1 MADIFVLAVREATR
15 KVRTVDVSTR
25 WWGKPDWVVLTG
37 YSLAGTSSL
46 WETTERRPGQ
56 VCLRNRHLH
65 GNRAWRTQLAQAV
78 VDLDGVVACRL
89 FPWSH
94 EMTMEIQ
101 PSGPLPSRLLDRVEQ
116 VLEDLRSTD
125 VARTPDQVFAL
136 APSTEM
142 QGGVLWMKRP
152 VYFALAA
159 GSFAMMVLALIVPGM
174 PTVPFLL
181 ATSYY
186 LARSSPR
193 LDNAL
198 RQTAFVGPILQ
209 EWEQFGA
216 LSELSKR
223 KLVGLSVVVAIVSLA
238 MMDPTPVA
246 LVIIVGMVSLSI
258 SGVNRMPSLPE
269 EQRVSLAHEQWALPA
284 PAG

>member
-1 MADIFVLAVREATR
+1 
-15 KVRTVDVSTR
+15 
-25 WWGKPDWVVLTG
+25 
-37 YSLAGTSSL
+37 
-46 WETTERRPGQ
+46 
-56 VCLRNRHLH
+56 
-65 GNRAWRTQLAQAV
+65 
-78 VDLDGVVACRL
+78 
-89 FPWSH
+89 
-94 EMTMEIQ
+94 MTMEIQ

-116 VLEDLRSTD
+116 VLEDLRSAYVT
-125 VARTPDQVFAL
+125 RTPDQVFAL
-136 APSTEM
+136 APSMEM
-142 QGGVLWMKRP
+142 HGGVLWMKRP

-223 KLVGLSVVVAIVSLA
+223 KLVGLSVVAAIVSVA
-238 MMDPTPVA
+238 VMDFTPVA
-246 LVIIVGMVSLSI
+246 LVIIIGMVSLSI

-269 EQRVSLAHEQWALPA
+269 EQRVSLAHEQRVSPA
-284 PAG
+284 PMG